1 MKIYKE
7 DIKKLWGD
15 EFFDEC
21 NKEATEIT
29 SKRYRTEID
38 PSWNFEIPEALI
50 LAVAIK
56 KIKND
61 SCGEKNG

>member
-1 MKIYKE
+1 MKTYKE

-21 NKEATEIT
+21 TQEATEIT
-29 SKRYRTEID
+29 LKRFQID
-38 PSWNFEIPEALI
+38 DQNWNFEIPEALI

-56 KIKND
+56 KINND
-61 SCGEKNG
+61 SSGKKNG